1 MLIKTKVKKNAE
13 AESKAMQNKET
24 AKKSAPKTN
33 IAWVAALC
41 GIYVIVALL
50 GGYIVKMGH
59 KFSAYENS
67 IAAMEIKLAQ
77 RVDDNRKIYMY
88 NMEETLKLAGI
99 PESNQKFE
107 SDIASL
113 EHEVREAQEKIKTLK
128 EAQVKEEF
136 SEMYLRSLQMK
147 RDELIS
153 KYSESMQD
161 VLSQINSALEEVAR
175 ENNVHT
181 IFMSNAIAISTEY
194 VVDVTPQVVKKMQEQ
209 MGKQK

>member
-1 MLIKTKVKKNAE
+1 MLIKTKVKKIAE
-13 AESKAMQNKET
+13 AERKAMQEKET
-24 AKKSAPKTN
+24 VKKSAPKAN
-33 IAWVAALC
+33 IVWVVALC
-41 GIYVIVALL
+41 GIYVIVGIL
-50 GGYIVKMGH
+50 GVYIYNFRQN
-59 KFSAYENS
+59 FSAYEDNM
-67 IAAMEIKLAQ
+67 AAMEIKLAQ

-99 PESNQKFE
+99 PESSQKFE

-113 EHEVREAQEKIKTLK
+113 EREVQEAQEKIKTLK

-136 SEMYLRSLQMK
+136 SEMYLRSLKMK

-161 VLSQINSALEEVAR
+161 VLSVINSALEEVAR

-181 IFMSNAIAISTEY
+181 IFMANAIAISTEY